1 MRINVSE
8 TQCRLMQPVIEQPE
22 YVSNRKFSQYSTPG
36 GYNNYHHGIR
46 QNKDLPWL
54 GTDESG
60 NLVFLRNS
68 EIEENNEAESNSMEE
83 PDELEVSRSPIS
95 YQEDYNNGEI
105 TKGNGETN

>member
-1 MRINVSE
+1 MPLVFELFSVTIYLMGINVSE
-8 TQCRLMQPVIEQPE
+8 TQSRLMQPVIEQPE
-22 YVSNRKFSQYSTPG
+22 YVSNRNFSQYSTPG

-68 EIEENNEAESNSMEE
+68 EIEENNEAESNSME
-83 PDELEVSRSPIS
+83 VKS
-95 YQEDYNNGEI
+95 
-105 TKGNGETN
+105 